1 MSAVLN
7 RRVSALEQA
16 SKPREWPRVIVIAD
30 MAQAGAGR
38 GDDGARFALVL
49 TGSTWVEV
57 TRGEGESLEAFL
69 SRVEARQAGAARPSH
84 DGPQSEDE
92 Q

>member
-1 MSAVLN
+1 MSAALN

-16 SKPREWPRVIVIAD
+16 SKPQEWPRVIVIAD
-30 MAQAGAGR
+30 MAQAGTDR
-38 GDDGARFALVL
+38 GGDGASFALVL

-69 SRVEARQAGAARPSH
+69 SRVEARQAGASQT
-84 DGPQSEDE
+84 G
-92 Q
+92 

>member
-16 SKPREWPRVIVIAD
+16 SKPREWPRMIVIAD
-30 MAQAGAGR
+30 MAQAGTDR
-38 GDDGARFALVL
+38 GDARASFALVL

-57 TRGEGESLEAFL
+57 TREDGEPLEALL
-69 SRVEARQAGAARPSH
+69 SRVEARQAGASPT
-84 DGPQSEDE
+84 G
-92 Q
+92 